1 MARTQFRSSGLF
13 SGLVLISAG
22 LLLLLHNYG
31 SLSLGRFFSHWWPLL
46 IIFWGAVK
54 LYERTAGRRAFGASG
69 GAITGGEIFL
79 VIGMLALIAI
89 VVAVEHG
96 KNYIDDRMDLETG
109 DTYSFDVEVA
119 PQPAPP
125 GSRVIIH
132 VGRGD
137 VTVRESDDK
146 QVRVSGKKTAR
157 AWSESEGTKMAEP
170 VQVVILK
177 NGDAFEIQPKGYD
190 LSDSHLRVD
199 LEVSVPKKS
208 PVSIKTDKGDVNVAD
223 VGADLTVTEGNGDI
237 DIHATHG
244 DVSIDIKKGDTK
256 VTDTFGDVKVSGKG
270 GEIEVNNATG
280 SLTVEGDF
288 FGPVRADEIAKGVRL
303 VAGKTDLTLSALSGH
318 MEAGSGNLDLV
329 DAPGNLTLR
338 TRDTEVNVENPGG
351 KVSIDNRNAN
361 VSVRFSS
368 APKEDV
374 QITNSSAEVAVTLP
388 GNSSFEIQA
397 DCHNCDID
405 SEFPALTL
413 TKSASG
419 DSTLSGKV
427 GSAKGPKI
435 TIKTSYGNIAV
446 RRSSMDM
453 PIKVPPIPKLPKL
466 PNMPHEPLPP
476 PADQ

>member
-31 SLSLGRFFSHWWPLL
+31 GLSLGSFFYRWWPLL

-54 LYERTAGRRAFGASG
+54 LYERTAGGRALGAGG

-79 VIGMLALIAI
+79 TIGMLGLIAI
-89 VVAVEHG
+89 VVTVEHG
-96 KNYIDDRMDLETG
+96 KNYIDDRMDIETG
-109 DTYSFDVEVA
+109 DTYSFDMEVS
-119 PQPAPP
+119 PQPVSP
-125 GSRVIIH
+125 GSRVIIR

-146 QVRVSGKKTAR
+146 QLHVSAKKTAR

-170 VQVVILK
+170 VQVVIVK
-177 NGDAFEIQPKGYD
+177 NGDAYEIQPKGYD

-199 LEVSVPKKS
+199 LEVSVPRKS
-208 PVSIKTDKGDVNVAD
+208 PVSIKTDKGEVNVAD
-223 VGADLTVTEGNGDI
+223 VSADLTVTEGNGAI
-237 DIHATHG
+237 DIHGSHG

-256 VTDTFGDVKVSGKG
+256 VTDTFGDVKISGKG
-270 GEIEVNNATG
+270 GEIEVDNVTG

-288 FGPVRADEIAKGVRL
+288 FGPVRADEIAKGVQL

-413 TKSASG
+413 TKSPSG
-419 DSTLSGKV
+419 DSNLSGKV
-427 GSAKGPKI
+427 GAAKGPKI

-446 RRSSMDM
+446 RRSSMDVPM
-453 PIKVPPIPKLPKL
+453 KVPAIPKLPKI
-466 PNMPHEPLPP
+466 PVMPHEPLPP
-476 PADQ
+476 PAEQ